1 MKHEEKKLA
10 IVLKFK
16 RDLFQKFPNF
26 NVHSNFL
33 PNLFD
38 VFVLFIRNVVAF
50 RSSIKFVF
58 QPLMPHD
65 LNSKSTATV
74 L

>member
-1 MKHEEKKLA
+1 MKEKL
-10 IVLKFK
+10 VSVE
-16 RDLFQKFPNF
+16 RDLFQKFPNH
-26 NVHSNFL
+26 NVQSNIR

-38 VFVLFIRNVVAF
+38 IFVKFIRNVVAF
-50 RSSIKFVF
+50 DNESSKFVF

-65 LNSKSTATV
+65 LNSKSSVAV